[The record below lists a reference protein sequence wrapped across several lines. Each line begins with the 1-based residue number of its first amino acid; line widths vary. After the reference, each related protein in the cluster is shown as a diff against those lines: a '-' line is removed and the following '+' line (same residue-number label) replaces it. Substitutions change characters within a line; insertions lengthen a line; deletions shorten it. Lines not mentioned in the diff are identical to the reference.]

1 MRSEDL
7 QSTSLSLLN
16 HARRREEGAW
26 SELVRIY
33 APLVMHWCR
42 QYGIQY
48 ADVDD
53 IVQNV
58 FLAVSNHLDRF
69 GQTAEPH
76 NFRGWLW
83 TITRSKILDHLRKE
97 RIIPIAIA
105 DSQLGTLESLCHS
118 VSNDRSSEDARRDLL
133 ILVNQSLGQIRR
145 DFSEKTWTAFWRVTA
160 LGESP
165 SLVAQDLG
173 MTIAA
178 VCMCR
183 SRVLRR
189 LRDTISAG

>member
-1 MRSEDL
+1 MRSANL

-16 HARRREEGAW
+16 HARRGEEVAW
-26 SELVRIY
+26 NELVRIY
-33 APLVMHWCR
+33 GPLVMLWCR
-42 QYGIQY
+42 QYEIQY
-48 ADVDD
+48 VDVDD

-58 FLAVSNHLDRF
+58 FIAVSNHLDRF
-69 GQTAEPH
+69 GQTTESH

-97 RIIPIAIA
+97 RVIPITIA
-105 DSQLGTLESLCHS
+105 DSQLGTLKSLCCS
-118 VSNDRSSEDARRDLL
+118 VSSDRSSEDARRDLL
-133 ILVNQSLGQIRR
+133 IIVNQTLGQIRR
-145 DFSEKTWTAFWRVTA
+145 DFSEKTWSAFWRVTA

-173 MTIAA
+173 MTNAA

-189 LRDTISAG
+189 LRDTIDAG

>member
-1 MRSEDL
+1 M
-7 QSTSLSLLN
+7 
-16 HARRREEGAW
+16 
-26 SELVRIY
+26 RIY
-33 APLVMHWCR
+33 APLVVHWCR
-42 QYGIQY
+42 QYGIQSV
-48 ADVDD
+48 DSDD

-58 FLAVSNHLDRF
+58 FVAVSNHLDRF
-69 GQTAEPH
+69 GQNSESQ

-97 RIIPIAIA
+97 RIIPIAMA
-105 DSQLGTLESLCHS
+105 DSQLVSLEDLCQTIS
-118 VSNDRSSEDARRDLL
+118 SDRSSEDTRRDLL

-145 DFSEKTWTAFWRVTA
+145 DFSDRTWIAFWRVTA
-160 LGESP
+160 MGESP

-189 LRDTISAG
+189 LRDTMNAG

>member
-1 MRSEDL
+1 ME
-7 QSTSLSLLN
+7 STSLSLLSKV
-16 HARRREEGAW
+16 RRHDEAAW

-33 APLVMHWCR
+33 APLVIHWCR
-42 QYGIQY
+42 QYNIPS

-53 IVQNV
+53 IVQTV
-58 FLAVSNHLDRF
+58 FMAVYHHLGRY
-69 GQTAEPH
+69 GQNEEQN

-83 TITRSKILDHLRKE
+83 TITRSKILDHLRKK
-97 RIIPIAIA
+97 RTLPIASA
-105 DSQLGTLESLCHS
+105 NSHLESLEGFCDS
-118 VSNDRSSEDARRDLL
+118 VANNRSTEDARHDLL
-133 ILVNQSLGQIRR
+133 ILVNQTLGQIRR

-165 SLVAQDLG
+165 SLVAEDLG

-189 LRDTISAG
+189 LRETINDA

>member
-1 MRSEDL
+1 MRSADL

-16 HARRREEGAW
+16 HARRREEFAW

-42 QYGIQY
+42 QNGIQSVD
-48 ADVDD
+48 ADD

-58 FLAVSNHLDRF
+58 FIAVSNYLDRF
-69 GQTAEPH
+69 GQNSGPQ

-83 TITRSKILDHLRKE
+83 TITRSKILDHLRKK
-97 RIIPIAIA
+97 RIIPIAMA
-105 DSQLGTLESLCHS
+105 DSQLDTLEGLCQS
-118 VSNDRSSEDARRDLL
+118 ITSDRSSQDAHQDLVL
-133 ILVNQSLGQIRR
+133 LVTQSLGQIRR
-145 DFSEKTWTAFWRVTA
+145 DFSDRTWDAFWRVTA
-160 LGESP
+160 MGESP

-189 LRDTISAG
+189 LRDTMNAG